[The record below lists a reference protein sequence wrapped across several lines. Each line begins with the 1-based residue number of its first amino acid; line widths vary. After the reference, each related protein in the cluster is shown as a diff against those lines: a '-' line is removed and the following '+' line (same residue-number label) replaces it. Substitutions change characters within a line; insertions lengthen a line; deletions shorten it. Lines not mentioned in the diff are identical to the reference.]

1 MPVFQEATTYPCI
14 ILISKRPP
22 DSSFNAT
29 QVKTLEFT
37 NLIKYINENS
47 YTVDQT
53 RLKDEGWSLA
63 DRYAQDLLDKL
74 QKRSISLGEYVSE
87 KIYYGIKTGLTEAFV
102 IDTETRKR
110 LITEDPKSSGVIKH
124 FLAGRDVKRYQPPES
139 DNYVIALPKGWTR
152 EMSGGTEDALSW
164 FKENYPAVFKHLEPF
179 AEKAEKRCDQGEY
192 WWELRAC
199 DYYSEFDKSKIIF
212 PDISL
217 RGAFTLD
224 EVGGVYSSNTT
235 YIIGSS
241 DRYLIG
247 ILNSALMNFCY
258 KELTAVFRG
267 GYLRFFTQYVSKLPI
282 YVGDSQDKAL
292 HDKLVS
298 LVEQMLDLNKQKQS
312 EAQNFLIWLEGDIG
326 AKVQGLSGA
335 SKLLEYYGMDFSG
348 FHDLLNKNKRKLKA
362 GYNPRG
368 KQNKELLEYEF
379 NKSADK
385 IKDLIAK
392 AEETD
397 RQIDALVYKLYEL
410 SEEEIRIVEGTK

>member
-1 MPVFQEATTYPCI
+1 VGIFG
-14 ILISKRPP
+14 
-22 DSSFNAT
+22 SF
-29 QVKTLEFT
+29 
-37 NLIKYINENS
+37 
-47 YTVDQT
+47 
-53 RLKDEGWSLA
+53 
-63 DRYAQDLLDKL
+63 
-74 QKRSISLGEYVSE
+74 
-87 KIYYGIKTGLTEAFV
+87 
-102 IDTETRKR
+102 
-110 LITEDPKSSGVIKH
+110 
-124 FLAGRDVKRYQPPES
+124 
-139 DNYVIALPKGWTR
+139 
-152 EMSGGTEDALSW
+152 
-164 FKENYPAVFKHLEPF
+164 
-179 AEKAEKRCDQGEY
+179 
-192 WWELRAC
+192 
-199 DYYSEFDKSKIIF
+199 
-212 PDISL
+212 
-217 RGAFTLD
+217 
-224 EVGGVYSSNTT
+224 
-235 YIIGSS
+235 
-241 DRYLIG
+241 
-247 ILNSALMNFCY
+247 
-258 KELTAVFRG
+258 
-267 GYLRFFTQYVSKLPI
+267 
-282 YVGDSQDKAL
+282 GDSQDKAL